1 MKRLSIGLAFCSVL
15 LIFSAGCS
23 PKEEKPSTIEGPPP
37 KVDSPGTAEAL
48 PGSKIPPDP
57 RKKK

>member
-1 MKRLSIGLAFCSVL
+1 MKHLSIGLAFCSVL

-23 PKEEKPSTIEGPPP
+23 PKEEKPSIIEGPA
-37 KVDSPGTAEAL
+37 KVDTPGAAEAMD
-48 PGSKIPPDP
+48 PSKIPPDP